1 MEVPGSTCP
10 MIDRVAEMWIRKVD
24 DWSGVTDKQERKRLQ
39 NRRNQRTYSTKS
51 RDAHVHTRASTSTA
65 PVDRQ
70 SGPKLTV
77 VKHDDAE
84 AVEAVVRA
92 VNSINLITGDSELN
106 WRIMQRFEEFALR
119 SYVSRSLRLNILPS
133 LSQFHFIKA
142 LWSNIDVLGLSSTD
156 MHDDALSPFNTVL
169 GPAHVSSS
177 QRDRRL
183 AELPVGLR
191 PTALQRETLHHPW
204 LDLLPIPAMRD
215 NIFRLGLD
223 LVDED
228 ELCHAMR
235 GVIPGQS
242 PGVLVWGDPWVLESW
257 EVTEEFVRSS
267 WGWVVA
273 NCRDLM
279 RSTNRWRMQRAE
291 KPLFHL

>member
-1 MEVPGSTCP
+1 

-39 NRRNQRTYSTKS
+39 NRRNQRTYRARKRVAGRNEPDRKS

-119 SYVSRSLRLNILPS
+119 SYVSPLP
-133 LSQFHFIKA
+133 KA
-142 LWSNIDVLGLSSTD
+142 EY
-156 MHDDALSPFNTVL
+156 
-169 GPAHVSSS
+169 SS
-177 QRDRRL
+177 QSI
-183 AELPVGLR
+183 
-191 PTALQRETLHHPW
+191 
-204 LDLLPIPAMRD
+204 PIP
-215 NIFRLGLD
+215 FHQGL
-223 LVDED
+223 VE
-228 ELCHAMR
+228 
-235 GVIPGQS
+235 QY
-242 PGVLVWGDPWVLESW
+242 
-257 EVTEEFVRSS
+257 
-267 WGWVVA
+267 
-273 NCRDLM
+273 
-279 RSTNRWRMQRAE
+279 
-291 KPLFHL
+291 